1 MTEKERIGQRIEE
14 LKGWKVNL
22 ARLKIVKDTSDWMR
36 ITRGD
41 IIRIDECKSD
51 YVVSGN
57 MREPRFGIDDQP
69 KYWVFHATELDTGKD
84 KIIKT
89 VFNEEFYVHISYF
102 KIRCYR
108 DPVKE
113 SEVLKLVRGD
123 KRFMQGFSFNDEAGN
138 NVRVIDFIKG
148 KSFFQT
154 IPTIDVMHEE
164 YFNNYLPSIL
174 WNLKESIE
182 AILLLHQN
190 GFCHGDIR
198 NDHIFIDSES
208 NKFRWIDFD
217 LKQDV
222 QDFDLWSI
230 GNIISY
236 AVAKGIIT
244 LKQAIKSKQFT
255 EDTINQLKAEDGS
268 AFYNYRVMN
277 LSKLFPYIP
286 KRLTNILQHFT
297 LHPTSFYNTLNEF
310 YEEYFDMLEAD
321 FPQGKDKELLL

>member
-1 MTEKERIGQRIEE
+1 MTEKERIAQRIEE

-22 ARLKIVKDTSDWMR
+22 ARLKIITDTSDWMR

-41 IIRIDECKSD
+41 IIRLEECSCD

-69 KYWVFHATELDTGKD
+69 KYWVFHATELETGKD

-89 VFNEEFYVHISYF
+89 VFHEEFYVHISYF

-108 DPVKE
+108 DPIKE
-113 SEVLKLVRGD
+113 SEVIKLVRGD
-123 KRFMQGFSFNDEAGN
+123 KRFMQGFSFNDEVGN

-148 KSFFQT
+148 KSFFQV
-154 IPTIDVMHEE
+154 IPTIDVMHEQ
-164 YFNNYLPSIL
+164 YFYDYLPIIL
-174 WNLKESIE
+174 WNLKDSIE
-182 AILLLHQN
+182 AIIFLHEN

-198 NDHIFIDSES
+198 NDHILIDSETH
-208 NKFRWIDFD
+208 KFRWIDFD
-217 LKQDV
+217 
-222 QDFDLWSI
+222 
-230 GNIISY
+230 
-236 AVAKGIIT
+236 

-255 EDTINQLKAEDGS
+255 EETINQLKAEDGS

-286 KRLTNILQHFT
+286 EKLSNILKHFT
-297 LHPTSFYNTLNEF
+297 MHPTSFYNTMIEF
-310 YEEYFDMLEAD
+310 YDDYINMLETD
-321 FPQGKDKELLL
+321 FPQGKGKKLIV